1 MKKIIS
7 LMLAASLIFLCACGK
22 SDDNTPSESAAET
35 TESTTLHDK
44 AFSEWGTDLLPEN
57 FPAPPKG
64 AHSLT
69 VQTGTPSADGNGY
82 RSDWVRLTFTCF
94 DKDYLEFAA
103 EFFKLGYTGRTKYL
117 SGTSYFPDGYNGNWQ
132 DGKTLVRVN
141 DSKLNDKGEYVYQID
156 VMDCVDNFPSALEEI
171 FPKFEG
177 YSRNTGYYYGY
188 NGIDEFVTDKF
199 VSLDQSEHWYWDF
212 GFENAFVGVTVE
224 QFEAY
229 IDKLV
234 EARFAGKVSDTT
246 ADTCSVTSADLFKEV
261 SSDEIYGC
269 FMLYNRS
276 LQTLDIVYTNHIE
289 RFTGYLDT

>member
-103 EFFKLGYTGRTKYL
+103 EFFKLGYSGRTKYL
-117 SGTSYFPDGYNGNWQ
+117 SGTS
-132 DGKTLVRVN
+132 
-141 DSKLNDKGEYVYQID
+141 
-156 VMDCVDNFPSALEEI
+156 
-171 FPKFEG
+171 
-177 YSRNTGYYYGY
+177 
-188 NGIDEFVTDKF
+188 
-199 VSLDQSEHWYWDF
+199 
-212 GFENAFVGVTVE
+212 
-224 QFEAY
+224 
-229 IDKLV
+229 
-234 EARFAGKVSDTT
+234 
-246 ADTCSVTSADLFKEV
+246 
-261 SSDEIYGC
+261 
-269 FMLYNRS
+269 
-276 LQTLDIVYTNHIE
+276 
-289 RFTGYLDT
+289 